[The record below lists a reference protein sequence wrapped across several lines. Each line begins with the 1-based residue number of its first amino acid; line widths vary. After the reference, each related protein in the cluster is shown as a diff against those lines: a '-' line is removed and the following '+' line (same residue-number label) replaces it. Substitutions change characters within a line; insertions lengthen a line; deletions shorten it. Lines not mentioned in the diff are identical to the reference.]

1 MTVEVTTY
9 YSGPY
14 ITNGATT
21 VFPFSFISMDAD
33 ELGVLL
39 RDADGVDTIANT
51 ADYSVTRA
59 ADGTGSVSFASA
71 PASGSDL
78 YIFSDVSFAQSVEF
92 EDGSG
97 WKASPVNSV
106 ADRSAARDIWLKGR
120 VDRSLVAPL
129 GESLSAL
136 PTVDNRLGKFL
147 AFDAAGDPVA
157 ADGTGPDGGL
167 RSDLAASGGSAL
179 SGFINSGTGATARTA
194 QAKMRDVISAK
205 DFGVVGDNSADDTT
219 KLQAAIDAA
228 IAARKSLYIPA
239 HAVGAAYKITAPL
252 TVSGPLN
259 IIGEHPDYCTIF
271 ATGMLAN
278 NYILDINLAAATN
291 NYFGLQNITIR
302 SNNNLPDGL
311 RIKNISYVL
320 CDNLQIYGVRD
331 ALTIEGT
338 VCFSNTF
345 RNFTAYTVSRYGVY
359 FKAFTGGGHYKFD
372 ASTFTGDT
380 GFFIDNTSSIT
391 QLTLDTCNF
400 EQCVTTSLRVEGTVK
415 GFSIDGA
422 RTEGCNGN
430 DFVFIPDTGHI
441 VTGLSITG
449 SYFSSDA
456 AASYPIVM
464 GGDSGS
470 IRGFSI
476 TGNYVEFNTANFV
489 LLNGEGESGLI
500 AGNRFGTAT
509 CTPTNTTR
517 AGVVVFAN
525 ENTAGKSSESWGLA
539 TWGVAQGDWTP
550 ADGSGVGLSF
560 TTAVGRYTKV
570 GRVVSWQAF
579 VSYPVTAN
587 ASQAVISGLPLAVSA
602 GAGTVG
608 RAGASVDLTNAA
620 LHIGILQG
628 VTSTT
633 TLDLFD
639 HINGGTS
646 ITNANLSG
654 KYLYMSGQY
663 IT

>member
-1 MTVEVTTY
+1 MA
-9 YSGPY
+9 GQL
-14 ITNGATT
+14 
-21 VFPFSFISMDAD
+21 FIPPSKALDAD
-33 ELGVLL
+33 ANPFAGAKWFFYATGTTTPQTVYTTFARNVAHSNPVVADSSGKFANIFFDPALVYRAVLKNS
-39 RDADGVDTIANT
+39 DE
-51 ADYSVTRA
+51 SVT
-59 ADGTGSVSFASA
+59 
-71 PASGSDL
+71 
-78 YIFSDVSFAQSVEF
+78 IH
-92 EDGSG
+92 
-97 WKASPVNSV
+97 
-106 ADRSAARDIWLKGR
+106 DI
-120 VDRSLVAPL
+120 
-129 GESLSAL
+129 
-136 PTVDNRLGKFL
+136 
-147 AFDAAGDPVA
+147 DPVSDSTLA
-157 ADGTGPDGGL
+157 SLADSSG
-167 RSDLAASGGSAL
+167 ASFV
-179 SGFINSGTGATARTA
+179 GFLQVGTGAVKRTT
-194 QAKMRDVISAK
+194 QDKMRDVISAK
-205 DFGVVGDNSADDTT
+205 DFNVTGDNTADDTT

-252 TVSGPLN
+252 TISGPLN

-271 ATGMLAN
+271 ATGMAANSFIMDVNLSATAN
-278 NYILDINLAAATN
+278 NYL
-291 NYFGLQNITIR
+291 GLQNITIR
-302 SNNNLPDGL
+302 SNNGLPDGL

-320 CDNLQIYGVRD
+320 CDNVQIYNVRD

-338 VCFSNTF
+338 ECFSNTF
-345 RNFTAYTVSRYGVY
+345 RNFTAYIVSRYGVY

-372 ASTFTGDT
+372 ASTFTGDV
-380 GFFIDNTSSIT
+380 GFFVDNTSSIT
-391 QLTLDTCNF
+391 QLTLDSCNF
-400 EQCVTTSLRVEGTVK
+400 EQCVTNSLRVEGTTK

-430 DFVFIPDTGHI
+430 DFVFIPDTGQI
-441 VTGLSITG
+441 VAGLSITG

-456 AASYPIVM
+456 AASYPIVL

-470 IRGFSI
+470 IRGFSF

-500 AGNRFGTAT
+500 AGNRFGTST

-525 ENTAGKSSESWGLA
+525 ENTAGKSSESWGTA
-539 TWGVAQGDWTP
+539 SWGVAQGDWTP
-550 ADGSGVGLSF
+550 ADGSGAGLTFS
-560 TTAVGRYTKV
+560 TAVGRYTKV

-579 VSYPVTAN
+579 VSYPTTASS
-587 ASQAVISGLPLAVSA
+587 AQAVISGLPLAVSA
-602 GAGTVG
+602 GTSTVG
-608 RAGASVDLTNAA
+608 RSGASVDLTNAN
-620 LHIGILQG
+620 LHVGILQG

-639 HINGGTS
+639 RINGGTS